1 MKKILIILMIFI
13 LSLTCVSASDDVNE
27 TLEISDVN
35 DDVIADAGTFS
46 ALQNKIN
53 NAPSGSTI
61 SLDNDYTYNYD
72 FDDFLYIEKTLTING
87 NGHTIHGLGQT
98 KINFQTLTVNNLNFD
113 NCMMWGNTLRMTDC
127 NVYDCLDSSYGELSE
142 TGFAEADYMYLTNCK
157 FTNNKGYTA
166 GAVKSNNLLV
176 ADNCEFK
183 NNYGDDGAGAITF
196 WNSEGNSRITNCI
209 FENNYGDNGGAI
221 DGNGYIS
228 SCIFIN
234 NNADSNGGAIRLK
247 SESTVENCRFINN
260 TADKS
265 GALYVESDIYHINN
279 CEFISN
285 TAIDGN
291 GGAAKGTGIFT
302 NCNFENNKAKYF
314 GGALDEPMQ
323 VIACNFTNNFVN
335 FGIDESEACGGAICG
350 INENIWGEEDD
361 EGERELIAIEYKTQ
375 ISNSRFA
382 ENEARYG
389 GAIYQGGLI
398 SNCEFIDNTAC
409 KDGNAI
415 CRSKTI
421 QNSIFKSSKNEDN
434 FITGTVDM
442 ILKNN
447 AMTSNNN
454 YDIKITPGFE
464 DMAPSIQS
472 EIYLVFES
480 KTVTPNS
487 AFNICEIQDDS
498 GNNIII
504 EDFDRPVIKAKL
516 TNQQTKEVKSV
527 DIEMDEDLKAFVY
540 ECHDDEGT
548 YEVTG
553 YVEHKAVDA
562 ITIKKGILI
571 VDSDTNYTLTAND
584 LTKYVGG
591 PQKFT
596 ARVVNGKG
604 RAIAGV
610 NIIITINGRDY
621 TRVTDSDGV
630 ASMNINLGAGKYS
643 AVCRFGNITDDATIN
658 VISTLS
664 GNDLTKYFR
673 NSSQY
678 YINCLDTNG
687 SKIANGIIEFNIN
700 GVFYTRD
707 IVNGVAR
714 MNINLN
720 PGEYIITAKNYM
732 NGEQYSNRITVLTTI
747 VENYDLV
754 KYYKNASQYRVRL
767 LDGQGKPVGK
777 GVSIEFNI
785 NGVFYTRSSDENGY
799 VNMNINLNPGTYII
813 TANYNGLMA
822 SNKITVKPILV
833 AKDLKMTYR
842 DGSQF
847 NVTLL
852 DGQGKAYPNQPI
864 TFNINGVFYNRIT
877 DTNGIAHLNI
887 YLMAG
892 EYIITSTYE
901 NGAATSNRVT
911 IEVKDLFL

>member
-27 TLEISDVN
+27 TLELSDVN
-35 DDVIADAGTFS
+35 DEVCADAGTFT

-61 SLDNDYTYNYD
+61 SFDNDYTYNYD

-113 NCMMWGNTLRMTDC
+113 NCNMWGNTLRMNNC
-127 NVYDCLDSSYGELSE
+127 NVYN
-142 TGFAEADYMYLTNCK
+142 GFYYLYPENEPGFVEADNIYLTNCK
-157 FTNNKGYTA
+157 FINNKGDV
-166 GAVKSNNLLV
+166 GAVKSNNLLI
-176 ADNCEFK
+176 ADNCEFR
-183 NNYGDDGAGAITF
+183 NNYAYSDGGAVIT
-196 WNSEGNSRITNCI
+196 WNSDGNSRLTNCV
-209 FENNYGDNGGAI
+209 FENNYANHGGGAI
-221 DGNGYIS
+221 SGNGYIY
-228 SCIFIN
+228 SCKFIN
-234 NNADSNGGAIRLK
+234 NTCDSSGGALMLNL
-247 SESTVENCRFINN
+247 ESTVENCRFIGN
-260 TADKS
+260 TAYS
-265 GALYVESDIYHINN
+265 GGAIYVQSDICPISN

-285 TAIDGN
+285 TAEGS
-291 GGAAKGTGIFT
+291 GGAAEGIGIFT
-302 NCNFENNKAKYF
+302 NCNFENNKAKYN
-314 GGALDEPMQ
+314 GGALYEVME
-323 VIACNFTNNFVN
+323 VTKCNFTNNF
-335 FGIDESEACGGAICG
+335 ISSDEEEGYGGAIFG
-350 INENIWGEEDD
+350 IQNNIWDESDD
-361 EGERELIAIEYKTQ
+361 EIIGIEYPTK
-375 ISNSRFA
+375 ISNSRFVRNKA
-382 ENEARYG
+382 IYG
-389 GAIYQGGLI
+389 GAIYFGGLI
-398 SNCEFIDNTAC
+398 SGCEFIDNTASEE
-409 KDGNAI
+409 GNAI
-415 CRSKTI
+415 SRSKTI
-421 QNSIFKSSKNEDN
+421 QNSIFKSSKNEDE
-434 FITGTVDM
+434 FITGTVEM
-442 ILKNN
+442 TLKNN
-447 AMTSNNN
+447 AMTSNNR
-454 YDIKITPGFE
+454 YDIKIYGDYE
-464 DMAPSIQS
+464 IDVVSIQS
-472 EIYLVFES
+472 DIFLVFES
-480 KTVTPNS
+480 KTVAPNS
-487 AFNICEIQDDS
+487 TFKICEIQDDS
-498 GNNIII
+498 GNSIII
-504 EDFDRPVIKAKL
+504 EDFEESPIIKAKL

-527 DIEMDEDLKAFVY
+527 DIEMDDDSKAFVY

-553 YVEHKAVDA
+553 YVEHEAVDA
-562 ITIKKGILI
+562 ISIKKGILI

-604 RAIAGV
+604 RSIAGV

-621 TRVTDSDGV
+621 TRVTDPNGV

-732 NGEQYSNRITVLTTI
+732 NGEQYSNRITILTTI

-877 DTNGIAHLNI
+877 DANGIAHLNI